1 MSVRQCKSNNTFKD
15 ENFGKK
21 WRIITFE
28 FTVNNLAESSMM
40 LESELVCL
48 GKKFIFFFFRS
59 HLNSIKV
66 CLGIHQCSGGWTVEQ
81 EKKLN

>member
-1 MSVRQCKSNNTFKD
+1 MSARQCKSNNTFKD

-40 LESELVCL
+40 LETELVCL
-48 GKKFIFFFFRS
+48 GKKSLFFSFS
-59 HLNSIKV
+59 VLISTQSKSVWVSINA
-66 CLGIHQCSGGWTVEQ
+66 LEAG
-81 EKKLN
+81 L

>member
-1 MSVRQCKSNNTFKD
+1 MSARQCKSNNTFKD

-40 LESELVCL
+40 LETELVCL
-48 GKKFIFFFFRS
+48 GKKSLFFSFS
-59 HLNSIKV
+59 VLISTQSKSVWVSINA
-66 CLGIHQCSGGWTVEQ
+66 LEGG
-81 EKKLN
+81 L